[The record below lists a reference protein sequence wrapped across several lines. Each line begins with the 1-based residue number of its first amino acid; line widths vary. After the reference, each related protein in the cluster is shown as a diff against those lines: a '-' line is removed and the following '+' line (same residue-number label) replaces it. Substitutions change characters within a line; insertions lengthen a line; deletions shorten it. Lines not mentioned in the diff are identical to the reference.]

1 LVVFAVIHIKSES
14 NERSK
19 IMKIDPNQEIL
30 KSAYNNDKTIRH
42 DKPAGNEFG
51 TMLKDAIDNEPS
63 RTNSENMKPLMI
75 NSIPNIQLNPLFAV
89 QDNPIIEKTEN
100 FLDLLEEYKNK
111 LLDPQTTL
119 RDIHPLVQR
128 MESEKETLTPVLNSL
143 PPGDGLKDI
152 LNDALVN
159 SEVEVIKFNRGD
171 YVDP

>member
-1 LVVFAVIHIKSES
+1 
-14 NERSK
+14 
-19 IMKIDPNQEIL
+19 MKIDPSEEIL
-30 KSAYNNDKTIRH
+30 KSAYTDKTIRP
-42 DKPAGNEFG
+42 DKPADNEFG
-51 TMLKDAIDNEPS
+51 TMLKDAINNEPS
-63 RTNSENMKPLMI
+63 RTNSGNMKPQMI
-75 NSIPNIQLNPLFAV
+75 TSIPNIQANPLFAV
-89 QDNPIIEKTEN
+89 QDNPIVEQTEN
-100 FLDLLEEYKNK
+100 FLDTLEEYRNK

-119 RDIHPLVQR
+119 RDIHPLIQR

>member
-1 LVVFAVIHIKSES
+1 
-14 NERSK
+14 
-19 IMKIDPNQEIL
+19 MKIDPNQEIL
-30 KSAYNNDKTIRH
+30 KSAYTDKTIRP
-42 DKPAGNEFG
+42 DKPADNEFG
-51 TMLKDAIDNEPS
+51 TMLKDAINNDPS
-63 RTNSENMKPLMI
+63 RTNSGNMNPQMI
-75 NSIPNIQLNPLFAV
+75 TRIPNIQINPLFAV
-89 QDNPIIEKTEN
+89 QDNPIVEQTEN
-100 FLDLLEEYKNK
+100 FLDILEEYRNK

>member
-1 LVVFAVIHIKSES
+1 
-14 NERSK
+14 
-19 IMKIDPNQEIL
+19 MKIDPNQEIL
-30 KSAYNNDKTIRH
+30 KSAYTDKTIRP
-42 DKPAGNEFG
+42 DKPANNEFG
-51 TMLKDAIDNEPS
+51 TMLKDAINNEPS
-63 RTNSENMKPLMI
+63 KTNSEKANPQMI
-75 NSIPNIQLNPLFAV
+75 TRIPNIQINPLFAV
-89 QDNPIIEKTEN
+89 QDNPIVEQTEN
-100 FLDLLEEYKNK
+100 FLDTLEEYRNK

-128 MESEKETLTPVLNSL
+128 MESEKETLAPVLNSL

>member
-1 LVVFAVIHIKSES
+1 
-14 NERSK
+14 
-19 IMKIDPNQEIL
+19 MKIDPSEEIL
-30 KSAYNNDKTIRH
+30 KSAYNDKAIRP
-42 DKPAGNEFG
+42 DKPANNEFG

-63 RTNSENMKPLMI
+63 NTNSENVKPQMI
-75 NSIPNIQLNPLFAV
+75 TSIPNIQTNPLFAV
-89 QDNPIIEKTEN
+89 QDSQIIEQTEN
-100 FLDLLEEYKNK
+100 FLDILEEYQNK

-171 YVDP
+171 YVDA

>member
-1 LVVFAVIHIKSES
+1 
-14 NERSK
+14 
-19 IMKIDPNQEIL
+19 MKIDPNQEIL
-30 KSAYNNDKTIRH
+30 KSAYTDKTIRP
-42 DKPAGNEFG
+42 DKPANNEFG
-51 TMLKDAIDNEPS
+51 TMLKDAINNEPS
-63 RTNSENMKPLMI
+63 KTNSEKANPQMI
-75 NSIPNIQLNPLFAV
+75 TRIPNIQINPLFAV
-89 QDNPIIEKTEN
+89 QDNPIVEQTEN
-100 FLDLLEEYKNK
+100 FLDILEEYRNK

-119 RDIHPLVQR
+119 RDIHPLIQR

>member
-1 LVVFAVIHIKSES
+1 
-14 NERSK
+14 
-19 IMKIDPNQEIL
+19 MKIDPNQEIL
-30 KSAYNNDKTIRH
+30 KSAYTDKTIRL
-42 DKPAGNEFG
+42 DKPANNEFG
-51 TMLKDAIDNEPS
+51 TMLKDAINNEPS
-63 RTNSENMKPLMI
+63 RTNSENMKPQMI
-75 NSIPNIQLNPLFAV
+75 SSIPNIQINPLFAV
-89 QDNPIIEKTEN
+89 QDNPIVEQTEN
-100 FLDLLEEYKNK
+100 FLDILEEYQNK

-119 RDIHPLVQR
+119 RDIHPLIQR

>member
-1 LVVFAVIHIKSES
+1 
-14 NERSK
+14 
-19 IMKIDPNQEIL
+19 MKIDPNQEIL
-30 KSAYNNDKTIRH
+30 KSAYTDKTIRP
-42 DKPAGNEFG
+42 DKPADNEFG
-51 TMLKDAIDNEPS
+51 TMLKDAINYEPS
-63 RTNSENMKPLMI
+63 KTNSEKANPQMI
-75 NSIPNIQLNPLFAV
+75 TRIPNIQANPLFAV
-89 QDNPIIEKTEN
+89 QDNPIVEQTEN
-100 FLDLLEEYKNK
+100 FLDILEEYRNK

-119 RDIHPLVQR
+119 RDIHPLIQR

>member
-1 LVVFAVIHIKSES
+1 
-14 NERSK
+14 
-19 IMKIDPNQEIL
+19 
-30 KSAYNNDKTIRH
+30 
-42 DKPAGNEFG
+42 
-51 TMLKDAIDNEPS
+51 
-63 RTNSENMKPLMI
+63 MKPLMI

-89 QDNPIIEKTEN
+89 QDSQIVEQTEN
-100 FLDLLEEYKNK
+100 FLDILEEYRNK

-119 RDIHPLVQR
+119 RDIHPLIQR
-128 MESEKETLTPVLNSL
+128 MASEKETLTPVLNSL

>member
-1 LVVFAVIHIKSES
+1 
-14 NERSK
+14 
-19 IMKIDPNQEIL
+19 MKIDPNQEIL
-30 KSAYNNDKTIRH
+30 KSAYPDKTIRP
-42 DKPAGNEFG
+42 DKPADKEFG
-51 TMLKDAIDNEPS
+51 TMLKDAINNEPAKTS
-63 RTNSENMKPLMI
+63 SENVKPQMI
-75 NSIPNIQLNPLFAV
+75 SSIPNIQLNPLFAV
-89 QDNPIIEKTEN
+89 QDNPTAERTEN
-100 FLDLLEEYKNK
+100 FLDILEEYQNK

>member
-1 LVVFAVIHIKSES
+1 
-14 NERSK
+14 
-19 IMKIDPNQEIL
+19 MKIDPNQEIL

-143 PPGDGLKDI
+143 PPGDGLKNI
-152 LNDALVN
+152 LNDALIT
-159 SEVEVIKFNRGD
+159 SSLEVIKFNRGD
-171 YVDP
+171 YVDS